1 MACERHAVFG
11 DEHVVLVYMGVDVAY
26 AGMKG
31 FGVEQRLDKIGRE
44 FGCGEEEEVGPHAS

>member
-1 MACERHAVFG
+1 
-11 DEHVVLVYMGVDVAY
+11 MGVDVAY

-44 FGCGEEEEVGPHAS
+44 SGCGEEEEVGPHAS